1 MGKIFEGT
9 GTLNLKNL
17 NKFSNDSDGYKQIND
32 EVESLDYAM
41 INDYLA
47 DTRAKRSY
55 IENEINI
62 FTPSASFISILT
74 IIVTI
79 LFGIFGTKPY
89 IESMDKGFK
98 SFLINYVIVLA
109 IVAFAIFGF
118 SINHITKLNKQGKY
132 LTYIEN
138 KLQFKKDNMKDKETN
153 NSSIDQNK

>member
-1 MGKIFEGT
+1 
-9 GTLNLKNL
+9 
-17 NKFSNDSDGYKQIND
+17 
-32 EVESLDYAM
+32 M

-118 SINHITKLNKQGKY
+118 SINHITKLNKQVKY